1 MSDKSARQKGARTAV
16 TVCQQRGVRQQ
27 HFLLELQTNFREETP
42 NFAFEALFSTECLA
56 ELLRNKN
63 YKMSPPT
70 RDIQD
75 LYYLDTR

>member
-27 HFLLELQTNFREETP
+27 HFLLELQTNFREETS

-56 ELLRNKN
+56 ELEIKLRSINDKV
-63 YKMSPPT
+63 SPPT

-75 LYYLDTR
+75 LY